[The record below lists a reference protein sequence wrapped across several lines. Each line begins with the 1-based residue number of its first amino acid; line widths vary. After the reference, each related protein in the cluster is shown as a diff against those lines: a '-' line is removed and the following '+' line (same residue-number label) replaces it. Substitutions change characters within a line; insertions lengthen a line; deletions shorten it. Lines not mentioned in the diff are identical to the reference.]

1 MEIAT
6 ELITTAAI
14 VLIVHLFLRG
24 FFPKKEIPFWLWC
37 IGYLSYGAG
46 LFILGRSQHPILN
59 KVHLNDRVS

>member
-37 IGYLSYGAG
+37 IGYYPMVRVCSFLGDPS
-46 LFILGRSQHPILN
+46 ILY
-59 KVHLNDRVS
+59 